1 MLYIL
6 SFIAGF
12 FACIFIV
19 SVSINA
25 TFVGTFKHMEKQI
38 LLSAIS
44 LMQYKFHALK
54 ILEIAYDAAE
64 EKYPSKAEEYK
75 LVVAK
80 VNEKFDGYGEEWIKL
95 LISRLPYKTEYSD
108 WKTALAYAER
118 LLTNRK

>member
-6 SFIAGF
+6 SFVFG
-12 FACIFIV
+12 FIV
-19 SVSINA
+19 CLFGLSASINLV
-25 TFVGTFKHMEKQI
+25 TTNTFKLMEKQI
-38 LLSAIS
+38 LLSGLS
-44 LMQYKFHALK
+44 LVQYKFHALK

-75 LVVAK
+75 IVVEK